1 MAFFVAHSKNG
12 VFRSTVI
19 IFRSRVNKNG
29 VFRSI
34 VSKNDVFVEHKV
46 KMALFLAH

>member
-1 MAFFVAHSKNG
+1 MALFVAHSKNG

-19 IFRSRVNKNG
+19 IFRSRVSKNG

-34 VSKNDVFVEHKV
+34 VSKNDVFVENKV
-46 KMALFLAH
+46 IMALS